1 MAKKGASALATTLTR
16 SKPLSEKSQQRLA
29 ELERLDAEKLETKN
43 RWLKELI
50 ATARGVNAARK
61 AYRVEIYKALQS
73 VYRLYLEIEYS
84 GELRNDFYTE
94 LKQKLVDLG
103 YNIQKNTR
111 DAALLV
117 RLVFGKDVSNS
128 KVHQYV
134 SVLQYAQD
142 NDVTVDDFVNWIEKE
157 TITGAVKAA
166 ANTGIDPEVV
176 KQRYQRARLLL
187 LRYLEWRETRPFAA
201 QKMLAWSAQRYL
213 GQGTD
218 LCVMIGTAVRR
229 FDRESD
235 YADIYISHILPPNL
249 EFDIKIIDRWAK
261 FIMPQLEM
269 YEAELEEKTAD
280 EWGDDLHTALWDF
293 DVRQAE
299 KVADYWRLRQQAA
312 LAEDQIEFVKSAK
325 RKVQNKRKK

>member
-1 MAKKGASALATTLTR
+1 MAKEAASELVARLSR
-16 SKPLSEKSQQRLA
+16 NKPISDKSQQRLA
-29 ELERLDAEKLETKN
+29 ELERLDAEKLETKR
-43 RWLKELI
+43 RWLKELVS
-50 ATARGVNAARK
+50 TARGVKAARR
-61 AYRVEIYKALQS
+61 AYRAEIYKALQS
-73 VYRLYLEIEYS
+73 LYRSYLEIEYS
-84 GELRNDFYTE
+84 GELRNDFYVE

-117 RLVFGKDVSNS
+117 RLVFGKDVSHS

-142 NDVTVDDFVNWIEKE
+142 KDVTADEFVDWLKRE

-166 ANTGIDPEVV
+166 ANIGIDPEVV

-187 LRYLEWRETRPFAA
+187 LRYLEWRESRPFAT
-201 QKMLAWSAQRYL
+201 QKMLAWTAERYL
-213 GQGTD
+213 GRGTD
-218 LCVMIGTAVRR
+218 SCVMIGTAVRR

-235 YADIYISHILPPNL
+235 YADIYISHILPPSL

-261 FIMPQLEM
+261 FIEPKLEM

-293 DVRQAE
+293 DVKQAE
-299 KVADYWRLRQQAA
+299 KISQYWQIRQQAA
-312 LAEDQIEFVKSAK
+312 LAEDQIEFVKK
-325 RKVQNKRKK
+325 TKKRKK